1 MGNSDDLGGIVS
13 AFLIVVFVG
22 VGLWGLYEVATANYF
37 ANPLQAFEQQTTGLL
52 AIFIALPVILVL
64 IGGAAV
70 VAAVLAAILSLF
82 NRNSDCF

>member
-1 MGNSDDLGGIVS
+1 MADSSDLGDIVS
-13 AFLIVVFVG
+13 VFLIVVFVG

-37 ANPLQAFEQQTTGLL
+37 ANPVQAFEQQTTGLL
-52 AIFIALPVILVL
+52 AIVIAIPVVLVL

-82 NRNSDCF
+82 NRNSDGL